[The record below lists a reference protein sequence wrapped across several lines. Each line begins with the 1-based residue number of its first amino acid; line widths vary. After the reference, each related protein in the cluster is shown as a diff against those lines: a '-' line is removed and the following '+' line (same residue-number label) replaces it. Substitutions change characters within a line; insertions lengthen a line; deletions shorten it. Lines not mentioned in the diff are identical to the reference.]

1 MRTVRALFVP
11 LAVLACAAF
20 AFANSVPPDPI
31 IKIKDPSCPNNCV
44 FVQGTKFSFSTPAS
58 GIGALTFNN
67 ASGIDWTSLRLVE
80 FGVPAGAIT
89 CITDVFLSCNATSG
103 PNGSTIILL
112 SGLGP
117 GFGGITSGINFSIQ
131 FECSSG
137 CWPGNLPFR
146 ATANVPEPGTV
157 ALVLTGLAG
166 IVTRRKWLR
175 GAKD

>member
-1 MRTVRALFVP
+1 MKIVRALVVP
-11 LAVLACAAF
+11 LVVLVCAAF
-20 AFANSVPPDPI
+20 AFANSTPLDPI
-31 IKIKDPSCPNNCV
+31 IKIKDPTCNNCT
-44 FVQGTKFSFSTPAS
+44 FVQGTKFTFSTPVS

-67 ASGIDWTSLRLVE
+67 ASGIDWTSLRLIE

-117 GFGGITSGINFSIQ
+117 GFAGITSGLNFSIQ

-146 ATANVPEPGTV
+146 ATANVPEPGTM

-166 IVTRRKWLR
+166 VVTRRKWLR
-175 GAKD
+175 RAKV